1 MSEPSFNG
9 STHRVSV
16 VEHGTRRLI
25 VVVGVML
32 ATLMQTLDS
41 TITNVA
47 LPNIQ
52 GNLGA
57 STDEGTWVINGY
69 SIAVVV
75 VIPVIPWLQGVLGRK
90 RYFLI
95 SVAGFTAMS
104 FLCGVSSSI
113 DELIAFR
120 VLQGLFGAGLLAT
133 AQTILRDTFEPSQIG
148 LSQAIFA
155 LGAVCGPALGPPLG
169 GLLVDNISWNWVFEI
184 NLLPGLL
191 SFSILLAFLRDP
203 EEACGRPL
211 DVVGLLLLISGVGA
225 FQYLLSEGE
234 RYEWFSDPNLVIC
247 AVVAFFG
254 IVGLIVWELRGA
266 KTPVVDIAIFQF
278 RSLSAGVFLALITGA
293 ALYGTQYVLPQYVQ
307 NSLGFTATL
316 SGLLVFVK
324 ALPIAVMTLVVV
336 PFTTRMDARWMI
348 AFGFLL
354 TALSSLWQGL
364 VTTPISGFS
373 TFIGSLVLGGAAVA
387 FIFVPISVAVLGS
400 VPQERGSSAS
410 AWINL
415 AIQLGGSIS
424 IALLGAFVDRREAF
438 HQALLAA
445 TAGHAALTIPSA
457 NDLSQLAGLVT
468 GQSLVLAYA
477 DTSYVVAFVCVIA
490 MPMVFL
496 MKRPRMGGIV
506 EFGG

>member
-1 MSEPSFNG
+1 
-9 STHRVSV
+9 
-16 VEHGTRRLI
+16 
-25 VVVGVML
+25 
-32 ATLMQTLDS
+32 
-41 TITNVA
+41 
-47 LPNIQ
+47 
-52 GNLGA
+52 
-57 STDEGTWVINGY
+57 
-69 SIAVVV
+69 
-75 VIPVIPWLQGVLGRK
+75 
-90 RYFLI
+90 
-95 SVAGFTAMS
+95 
-104 FLCGVSSSI
+104 
-113 DELIAFR
+113 
-120 VLQGLFGAGLLAT
+120 
-133 AQTILRDTFEPSQIG
+133 
-148 LSQAIFA
+148 
-155 LGAVCGPALGPPLG
+155 
-169 GLLVDNISWNWVFEI
+169 
-184 NLLPGLL
+184 LL